1 MLRNEDLNAEV
12 RKIIADQHWSI
23 EALAD
28 RMGIYG
34 SNVHRLLK
42 QQHIQENFIK
52 LLDALGY
59 DIEVKFVRKRSRYT
73 KPSVPEGLESLT
85 KKQAE
90 DLIGKLQ
97 SYLETKK

>member
-1 MLRNEDLNAEV
+1 LNAEV
-12 RKIIADQHWSI
+12 RKIIADQHWNI
-23 EALAD
+23 EALGD

-42 QQHIQENFIK
+42 QNHIQENFIK

-59 DIEVKFVRKRSRYT
+59 DIEVKFVRKRSRYGRQAA
-73 KPSVPEGLESLT
+73 PEGFERLS

-90 DLIGKLQ
+90 DLIEKLQ
-97 SYLETKK
+97 AYVDGKE